1 MLVSSCFLD
10 GSIISSQRL
19 DVNSLYQVDNMIFIY
34 DSIMFYNCSVVELSA
49 GLPVQRG
56 RLLVPSWRA
65 VVPSV
70 GLAARRPPGGLLW
83 ALWAVLVPWC
93 LPSSVQ
99 VVRGCVA
106 VSAAVVVCCAAV
118 DAVPPGRLLW
128 AAADRW
134 RVSWPVCRGPAMVQ
148 RGRGCLRAASAAMD
162 RGGRGLLA
170 CVGSRSRS
178 GFFPNCIARY
188 RVAWRGIWHKFAP
201 GGKSPVVRK
210 HKKRAKTSRYI
221 LDKSKA

>member
-1 MLVSSCFLD
+1 MIIFTYALIRCRSSGPAWAAPGAL
-10 GSIISSQRL
+10 L
-19 DVNSLYQVDNMIFIY
+19 
-34 DSIMFYNCSVVELSA
+34 A
-49 GLPVQRG
+49 GRGPV
-56 RLLVPSWRA
+56 
-65 VVPSV
+65 V

-83 ALWAVLVPWC
+83 ALWAVLVSWC

-118 DAVPPGRLLW
+118 DAGPPGRLLG

-134 RVSWPVCRGPAMVQ
+134 RVSWPVCGGPAMVQ

-170 CVGSRSRS
+170 CVGSRFRS
-178 GFFPNCIARY
+178 GFFPNCIARI
-188 RVAWRGIWHKFAP
+188 RAAWRGIWRKFAP
-201 GGKSPVVRK
+201 GGKSSDHRNQEKRPTN
-210 HKKRAKTSRYI
+210 KKSAK
-221 LDKSKA
+221 